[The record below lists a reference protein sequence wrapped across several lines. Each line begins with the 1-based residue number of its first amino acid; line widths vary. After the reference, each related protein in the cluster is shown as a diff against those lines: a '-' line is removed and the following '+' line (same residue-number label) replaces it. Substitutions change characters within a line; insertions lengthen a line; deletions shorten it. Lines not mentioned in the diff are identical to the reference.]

1 LTIAITALA
10 RTSTTIATCIQSQN
24 GDTAGSG

>member
-10 RTSTTIATCIQSQN
+10 STSTTIASCIQSQN
-24 GDTAGSG
+24 GDTVGSA